1 MNFQGQ
7 TVYKID
13 QRMESDIKDA
23 VAKNAQQVA
32 PCTRKK
38 VAHQEITYFSFKYK
52 LNTLSLELYTSYYCH
67 QITWNPVIFF
77 R

>member
-32 PCTRKK
+32 PCARKK
-38 VAHQEITYFSFKYK
+38 KWHIKK
-52 LNTLSLELYTSYYCH
+52 LHIFLSN
-67 QITWNPVIFF
+67 IN
-77 R
+77 

>member
-23 VAKNAQQVA
+23 VAKKAQQVA
-32 PCTRKK
+32 PCARKK
-38 VAHQEITYFSFKYK
+38 SG
-52 LNTLSLELYTSYYCH
+52 TSRNY
-67 QITWNPVIFF
+67 IFF
-77 R
+77 FQI